1 MPRLRPSLLLS
12 HPGPLCAPPLPR
24 YANIVHGRF
33 SKAFEQKHFATLSK
47 HTAAM
52 ISGLLKPD
60 PQERLGGSRRGTE
73 SLRCHPFFWGL
84 NWEALEARELTPP
97 YAELCQNKAK
107 AAKKLFEECERHGA
121 CMVLPHSMRPATPSM
136 EGGNSAVNAAA
147 AAMDRMFDFS
157 AW

>member
-1 MPRLRPSLLLS
+1 MRCR
-12 HPGPLCAPPLPR
+12 ALPR
-24 YANIVHGRF
+24 SLTPRHA
-33 SKAFEQKHFATLSK
+33 STSAP
-47 HTAAM
+47 
-52 ISGLLKPD
+52 SGPHA
-60 PQERLGGSRRGTE
+60 GTRRGTE
-73 SLRCHPFFWGL
+73 SIRCHPFFWGL

-107 AAKKLFEECERHGA
+107 AAKAQFEECERHGA
-121 CMVLPHSMRPATPSM
+121 CMVLPHSMRPVTPSM